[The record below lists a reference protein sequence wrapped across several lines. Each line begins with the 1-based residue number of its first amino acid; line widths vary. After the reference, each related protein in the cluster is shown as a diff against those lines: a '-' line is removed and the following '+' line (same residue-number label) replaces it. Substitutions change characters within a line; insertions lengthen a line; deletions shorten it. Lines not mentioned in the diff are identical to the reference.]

1 MKYLKNLGFNMYP
14 VIIAGL
20 IFSFLFPAVISAQNT
35 PVFDSLK
42 QKFEQ
47 GMIFRAD
54 FSHRYED
61 SFTGETQ
68 QNDGEIWI
76 GKDQYKIEGNNQ
88 VMVVDGD
95 ISRVYDATKNRVI
108 VSDYVEEEDDFAPS
122 RMLQGV
128 DESYSISETAG
139 SGNSTQITLKSDD
152 PFSVF
157 QVVTIRIDQEGR
169 PAEIQAVDQ
178 AENQLTTRFQDGE
191 FVEPKNNLFDL
202 NEPENAEQIDL
213 RYTDS

>member
-1 MKYLKNLGFNMYP
+1 MYP

-35 PVFDSLK
+35 PVFDNLK

-68 QNDGEIWI
+68 QNDGKIWI

-95 ISRVYDATKNRVI
+95 ISRVYDASKNRVI

-139 SGNSTQITLKSDD
+139 SGNSTQITLESDD
-152 PFSVF
+152 PFSVYK
-157 QVVTIRIDQEGR
+157 VVTIRIDQEGR

-178 AENQLTTRFQDGE
+178 AENQLTTRFQGGE
-191 FVEPKNNLFDL
+191 FVEPDNNLFEL
-202 NEPENAEQIDL
+202 NEPESAEQIDL

>member
-1 MKYLKNLGFNMYP
+1 MYP

-35 PVFDSLK
+35 PVFDNLK

-54 FSHRYED
+54 FSHQYED

-68 QNDGEIWI
+68 QNDGKIWI

-139 SGNSTQITLKSDD
+139 SGNSTQITLESDD

-157 QVVTIRIDQEGR
+157 KVVTIRIDQEGR

-191 FVEPKNNLFDL
+191 FVEPDNNLFEL
-202 NEPENAEQIDL
+202 NELESAEQIDL

>member
-1 MKYLKNLGFNMYP
+1 MKYLKNLGFNLYP
-14 VIIAGL
+14 VIVAGL
-20 IFSFLFPAVISAQNT
+20 IFSSMFPAIISAQET

-42 QKFEQ
+42 EKFEQ

-68 QNDGEIWI
+68 QNSGKIWI

-95 ISRVYDATKNRVI
+95 VSRVYDPSKNRVI

-128 DESYSISETAG
+128 DESYSISESEG
-139 SGNSTQITLKSDD
+139 SGNSTQITLESDD

-157 QVVTIRIDQEGR
+157 QIVTIKIDGEGR
-169 PAEIQAVDQ
+169 PTEIQAIDQ
-178 AENQLTTRFQDGE
+178 AENKLTTGFQNGE
-191 FVEPKNNLFDL
+191 FVEPSKDLFKL
-202 NEPENAEQIDL
+202 NEPESAELIDL
-213 RYTDS
+213 RYKDS

>member
-35 PVFDSLK
+35 PVFDNLK

-68 QNDGEIWI
+68 QNDGKIWI

-95 ISRVYDATKNRVI
+95 ISRVYDASKNRVI

-128 DESYSISETAG
+128 DDSYSISETAG
-139 SGNSTQITLKSDD
+139 SGNSTQITLESDD

-157 QVVTIRIDQEGR
+157 KVVTIRIDQEGR

-178 AENQLTTRFQDGE
+178 AENQLTTRFQGGE
-191 FVEPKNNLFDL
+191 FVEPDNNLFEL
-202 NEPENAEQIDL
+202 NEPESAEQIDL

>member
-1 MKYLKNLGFNMYP
+1 MYP
-14 VIIAGL
+14 VLIAGL

-35 PVFDSLK
+35 PVFDNLK

-68 QNDGEIWI
+68 QNDGKIWI

-88 VMVVDGD
+88 IMVVDGD

-108 VSDYVEEEDDFAPS
+108 VSDYIEEEDDFAPS

-139 SGNSTQITLKSDD
+139 SGNSTQITLESDD

-157 QVVTIRIDQEGR
+157 QIVTIRIDQEGR

-191 FVEPKNNLFDL
+191 FVDPDNNLFEL
-202 NEPENAEQIDL
+202 NAPESAEQIDL

>member
-1 MKYLKNLGFNMYP
+1 MKYLKNLGFNLYP
-14 VIIAGL
+14 VLIAGL
-20 IFSFLFPAVISAQNT
+20 IYSTVFPAEVSAQNT

-47 GMIFRAD
+47 GMIFRAE
-54 FSHRYED
+54 FSHQYED

-68 QNDGEIWI
+68 QNDGQIWI

-88 VMVVDGD
+88 VMVVDED
-95 ISRVYDATKNRVI
+95 VSRVYDASKNRVI

-128 DESYSISETAG
+128 DESYSISETDG
-139 SGNSTQITLKSDD
+139 PGNSTQITLESDD

-157 QVVTIRIDQEGR
+157 QIVTIRIDEEGR
-169 PAEIQAVDQ
+169 PVEIQAIDQ
-178 AENQLTTRFQDGE
+178 AENQLTTRFQNGE
-191 FVEPKNNLFDL
+191 FVEPDKNLFEL
-202 NEPENAEQIDL
+202 NEPESAELIDL

>member
-1 MKYLKNLGFNMYP
+1 MKFLTNLACKLLAATVF
-14 VIIAGL
+14 IAL
-20 IFSFLFPAVISAQNT
+20 LSAVSGQTVSAQNT
-35 PVFDSLK
+35 PVFDRLK
-42 QKFEQ
+42 AMFEQ

-54 FSHRYED
+54 FTHRYED

-68 QNDGEIWI
+68 QNVGKIWI

-95 ISRVYDATKNRVI
+95 ISRVYDVSKNRI
-108 VSDYVEEEDDFAPS
+108 ITSDYVEEEDDFAPS

-128 DESYSISETAG
+128 DTSYAINESAAP
-139 SGNSTQITLKSDD
+139 GNSTEITLRSDD

-157 QVVTIRIDQEGR
+157 QTVTISLNSNKL
-169 PAEIQAVDQ
+169 PTEIRATDQ
-178 AENQLTTRFQDGE
+178 ANNQLTTRFDDGDFIKPDE
-191 FVEPKNNLFDL
+191 NLFEL
-202 NEPENAEQIDL
+202 NAPDDAEAIDL

>member
-1 MKYLKNLGFNMYP
+1 MPTVVVLL
-14 VIIAGL
+14 
-20 IFSFLFPAVISAQNT
+20 FLSALPEQASGQDT

-42 QKFEQ
+42 SKFEQ

-61 SFTGETQ
+61 SFTGESQ
-68 QNDGEIWI
+68 QNEGNIWI
-76 GKDQYKIEGNNQ
+76 GKEQYKIEGNNQ

-95 ISRVYDATKNRVI
+95 ISRIYDASKNRVI
-108 VSDYVEEEDDFAPS
+108 VSDYVEEEDDYAPS

-128 DESYSISETAG
+128 DESYSITETARPG
-139 SGNSTQITLKSDD
+139 TTTEITLSSDD

-157 QVVTIRIDQEGR
+157 QTVTIMLNVDGQ
-169 PAEIQAVDQ
+169 PTEIKAVDQ
-178 AENQLTTRFQDGE
+178 AENLITTRFLDGDFITPGQD
-191 FVEPKNNLFDL
+191 LFKL
-202 NEPENAEQIDL
+202 NKPENAELIDL

>member
-35 PVFDSLK
+35 PVFDNLK

-68 QNDGEIWI
+68 QNDGKIWI

-95 ISRVYDATKNRVI
+95 ISRVYDASKNRVI

-139 SGNSTQITLKSDD
+139 SGNSTQITLESDD

-157 QVVTIRIDQEGR
+157 KVVTIRIDQEGR

-178 AENQLTTRFQDGE
+178 AENQLTTRFQGGE
-191 FVEPKNNLFDL
+191 FVEPDNNLFEL
-202 NEPENAEQIDL
+202 NEPESAEQIDL

>member
-1 MKYLKNLGFNMYP
+1 MYP

>member
-1 MKYLKNLGFNMYP
+1 MYP

-35 PVFDSLK
+35 PVFDNLK

-68 QNDGEIWI
+68 QNDGKIWI

-95 ISRVYDATKNRVI
+95 ISRVYDASKNRVI

-139 SGNSTQITLKSDD
+139 SGNSTQITLESDD

-157 QVVTIRIDQEGR
+157 KVVTIRIDQEGR

-178 AENQLTTRFQDGE
+178 AENQLTTRFQGGE
-191 FVEPKNNLFDL
+191 FVEPDNNLFEL
-202 NEPENAEQIDL
+202 NEPESAEQIDL

>member
-35 PVFDSLK
+35 PVFDNLK

-68 QNDGEIWI
+68 QNDGKIWI

-128 DESYSISETAG
+128 DESYSITETAG
-139 SGNSTQITLKSDD
+139 SGNSTEITLESDD

-157 QVVTIRIDQEGR
+157 KVVTIRIDQEGR

-191 FVEPKNNLFDL
+191 FVEPENNLFEL
-202 NEPENAEQIDL
+202 NELESAEQIDL

>member
-1 MKYLKNLGFNMYP
+1 MYP

-20 IFSFLFPAVISAQNT
+20 IFSFLFPTVISAQNT
-35 PVFDSLK
+35 PVFDNLK

-68 QNDGEIWI
+68 QNDGKIWI

-95 ISRVYDATKNRVI
+95 ISRVYDASKNRVI

-139 SGNSTQITLKSDD
+139 SGNSTQITLESDD

-157 QVVTIRIDQEGR
+157 KVVTIRIDQEGR

-178 AENQLTTRFQDGE
+178 AENQLTTRFQGGE
-191 FVEPKNNLFDL
+191 FVEPDNNLFEL
-202 NEPENAEQIDL
+202 NEPESAEQIDL

>member
-1 MKYLKNLGFNMYP
+1 MKYLKNLGFNLYP
-14 VIIAGL
+14 VLIAGL
-20 IFSFLFPAVISAQNT
+20 IFSSVFPAVVSAQDT
-35 PVFDSLK
+35 PIFDDLK

-61 SFTGETQ
+61 SFTGEAQ
-68 QNDGEIWI
+68 QNDGKIWI
-76 GKDQYKIEGNNQ
+76 GKDQYKIEANNQ

-95 ISRVYDATKNRVI
+95 VSRVYDASKNRVI

-128 DESYSISETAG
+128 DESYSILESDG
-139 SGNSTQITLKSDD
+139 SGNSTQITLESDD

-157 QVVTIRIDQEGR
+157 QIVTIMIDGKGR
-169 PAEIQAVDQ
+169 PTEIQAVDQ
-178 AENQLTTRFQDGE
+178 ADNQLTTQFQDGV
-191 FVEPKNNLFDL
+191 FVEPNKNLFEL
-202 NEPENAEQIDL
+202 NEPENAELIDL

>member
-20 IFSFLFPAVISAQNT
+20 IFSFLFPAVISAQKT
-35 PVFDSLK
+35 PVFDNLK

-54 FSHRYED
+54 FSHQYED

-68 QNDGEIWI
+68 QNDGKIWI

-139 SGNSTQITLKSDD
+139 SGNSTQITLESDD

-157 QVVTIRIDQEGR
+157 KVVTIRIDQEGR

-191 FVEPKNNLFDL
+191 FVEPDNNLFEL
-202 NEPENAEQIDL
+202 NELESAEQIDL

>member
-1 MKYLKNLGFNMYP
+1 MKYLKNLGFNLYP
-14 VIIAGL
+14 VLIAGL
-20 IFSFLFPAVISAQNT
+20 IYSTVFPAEVSAQNT

-47 GMIFRAD
+47 GMIFRAE
-54 FSHRYED
+54 FSHQYED

-68 QNDGEIWI
+68 QNDGQIWI

-88 VMVVDGD
+88 VMVVDED
-95 ISRVYDATKNRVI
+95 VSRVYDASKNRVI

-128 DESYSISETAG
+128 DESYSISETDG
-139 SGNSTQITLKSDD
+139 PGNSTQITLESDD

-157 QVVTIRIDQEGR
+157 QIVTIRIDEEGR
-169 PAEIQAVDQ
+169 PTEIQAIDQ
-178 AENQLTTRFQDGE
+178 AENQLTTRFQNGE
-191 FVEPKNNLFDL
+191 FVEPDKNLFEL
-202 NEPENAEQIDL
+202 NEPESAELIDL

>member
-35 PVFDSLK
+35 PVFDNLK

-68 QNDGEIWI
+68 QNDGKIWI

-95 ISRVYDATKNRVI
+95 ISRVYDASKNRVI

-128 DESYSISETAG
+128 DESYSVSDTG
-139 SGNSTQITLKSDD
+139 GTGNRTEITLTSDD

-157 QVVTIRIDQEGR
+157 QTVTISLDENGR
-169 PAEIQAVDQ
+169 PTEIQAVDQ
-178 AENQLTTRFQDGE
+178 AENRLTIRFQGGK
-191 FVEPKNNLFDL
+191 FTEPDQDLFEL
-202 NEPENAEQIDL
+202 NAPENAEQIDL

>member
-35 PVFDSLK
+35 PVFDNLK

-54 FSHRYED
+54 FSHQYED

-68 QNDGEIWI
+68 QNDGKIWI

-139 SGNSTQITLKSDD
+139 SGNSTQITLESDD

-157 QVVTIRIDQEGR
+157 KVVTIRIDQEGR

-191 FVEPKNNLFDL
+191 FVEPDNNLFEL
-202 NEPENAEQIDL
+202 NELESAEQIDL

>member
-1 MKYLKNLGFNMYP
+1 MKFLTNLACKLLAST
-14 VIIAGL
+14 VVVAL
-20 IFSFLFPAVISAQNT
+20 IFSMNPQAATAQDT
-35 PVFDSLK
+35 PVFDRLK
-42 QKFEQ
+42 SMFEE

-54 FSHRYED
+54 FTHRYED

-68 QNDGEIWI
+68 QNEGKIWI

-95 ISRVYDATKNRVI
+95 ISRVYDASKNRVI
-108 VSDYVEEEDDFAPS
+108 ISEYVEEEDDFAPS

-128 DESYSISETAG
+128 DTSYAISESAG
-139 SGNSTQITLKSDD
+139 SDKRTEITLESDD

-157 QVVTIRIDQEGR
+157 QTVTIMLNANGL
-169 PAEIQAVDQ
+169 PAEIRATDQ
-178 AENQLTTRFQDGE
+178 ADNQLTTRFVDGE
-191 FVEPKNNLFDL
+191 FVEPDENLFEL
-202 NEPENAEQIDL
+202 NEPDDAETIDL

>member
-1 MKYLKNLGFNMYP
+1 MKYLKNLGFNLYP
-14 VIIAGL
+14 VLIAGL
-20 IFSFLFPAVISAQNT
+20 IYSTVFPAEVSAQNT

-47 GMIFRAD
+47 GMIFRAE
-54 FSHRYED
+54 FSHQYED

-68 QNDGEIWI
+68 LNDGQIWI

-88 VMVVDGD
+88 VMVVDED
-95 ISRVYDATKNRVI
+95 VSRVYDASKNRVI

-128 DESYSISETAG
+128 DESYSISETDG
-139 SGNSTQITLKSDD
+139 PGNSTQITLESDD

-157 QVVTIRIDQEGR
+157 QIVTIRIDEEGR
-169 PAEIQAVDQ
+169 PVEIQAIDQ
-178 AENQLTTRFQDGE
+178 AENQLTTRFQNGE
-191 FVEPKNNLFDL
+191 FVEPDKNLFEL
-202 NEPENAEQIDL
+202 NEPESAELIDL

>member
-1 MKYLKNLGFNMYP
+1 MNLVSKLAFILLGAAILTLSAVDLATGQQTPAFDRLKSM
-14 VIIAGL
+14 
-20 IFSFLFPAVISAQNT
+20 
-35 PVFDSLK
+35 
-42 QKFEQ
+42 FEE
-47 GMIFRAD
+47 GMIFRAE

-68 QNDGEIWI
+68 QNEGQIWI
-76 GKDQYKIEGNNQ
+76 GRDQYKIEGNNQ

-128 DESYSISETAG
+128 DSSYVISESERPDGSYSIMLE
-139 SGNSTQITLKSDD
+139 SDD

-157 QVVTIRIDQEGR
+157 QTVTITLNQNGLPTRIR
-169 PAEIQAVDQ
+169 ALDQ

-191 FVEPKNNLFDL
+191 FVESSPGLFDL
-202 NEPENAEQIDL
+202 NEPEDAELIDL